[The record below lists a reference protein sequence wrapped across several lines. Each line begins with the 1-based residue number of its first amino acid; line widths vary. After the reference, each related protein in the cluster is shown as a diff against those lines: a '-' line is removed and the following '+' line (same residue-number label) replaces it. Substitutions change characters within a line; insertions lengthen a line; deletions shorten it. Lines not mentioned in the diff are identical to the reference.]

1 VTDLTEAGHR
11 AAEIAADARDDYAA
25 MTIPELEE
33 LAAAARSAVLTS
45 GAILADRCGDPVE
58 ARRQL
63 ALALELP
70 ASVMRRAAASAS
82 LSIDAGHIPSVA
94 DLAAHTALLIR
105 NVELMDLRIEQRD
118 AGPVN

>member
-1 VTDLTEAGHR
+1 MTNLSEAGRR
-11 AAEIAADARDDYAA
+11 AAEIAADAGDDYARMPLA
-25 MTIPELEE
+25 DLEE
-33 LAAAARSAVLTS
+33 LATSARSAVLAS

-82 LSIDAGHIPSVA
+82 RSVNAGHMPSVA

-105 NVELMDLRIEQRD
+105 NVQLMDIRIEQRG
-118 AGPVN
+118 AGLAN